1 MRIAMN
7 RDSSKKLNIHQ
18 VKCAT
23 WWTSEHSSAG
33 EQLAYIQYGGGSSPS
48 VPLSK
53 AREQLCW
60 IPQSFHFF
68 FPFVKSNWQNGTMA
82 AVGVILK
89 VITTERL
96 SEWEG
101 A

>member
-7 RDSSKKLNIHQ
+7 RDSSKKLNFHQ
-18 VKCAT
+18 IECAA
-23 WWTSEHSSAG
+23 WWISEHSSEG
-33 EQLAYIQYGGGSSPS
+33 EQLAYIQRGGGSSPS
-48 VPLSK
+48 VPISK

-60 IPQSFHFF
+60 IPQSFHSFLR
-68 FPFVKSNWQNGTMA
+68 KSSWQNGTMT

-89 VITTERL
+89 VITTERF
-96 SEWEG
+96 SKREG